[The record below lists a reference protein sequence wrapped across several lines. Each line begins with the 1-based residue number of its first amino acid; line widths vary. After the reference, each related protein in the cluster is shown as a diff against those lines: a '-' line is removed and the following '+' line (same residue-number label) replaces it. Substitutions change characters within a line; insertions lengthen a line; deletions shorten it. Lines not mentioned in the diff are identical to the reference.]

1 MASDPALE
9 DRTSKSRTRL
19 KNIVSSIGNY
29 ALEAIVTTVVL
40 SIGFMAFYDFIA
52 PIPDLTGRWKFTVVY
67 EDTANNRFQDLTV
80 TYQVIWIQD
89 GFNLSGYGEKLSDRG
104 PNQEAYDYVG
114 DQRINIEIT
123 GRITRR
129 YFSQDVLVLQY
140 KEIGL
145 KRESSTIQRLTLCSK
160 DALSGCFLTTIAN
173 TSGPVWWQRIA
184 SRDDMY
190 KPVEPPKGCGDA
202 VDCSAAM
209 TRSL

>member
-9 DRTSKSRTRL
+9 DQTSKSRTRL
-19 KNIVSSIGNY
+19 ENIVSSIGNY
-29 ALEAIVTTVVL
+29 ALEAIVTTIVL
-40 SIGFMAFYDFIA
+40 SVGFMAFNDFIA

-89 GFNLSGYGEKLSDRG
+89 GFNLSGHGEKLSDRG
-104 PNQEAYDYVG
+104 PNQEAEDYVG
-114 DQRINIEIT
+114 DQRINIELT

-145 KRESSTIQRLTLCSK
+145 KRESSTVQRLTLCSK

-202 VDCSAAM
+202 VDCLATM
-209 TRSL
+209 KRSL